1 MLDQQTSTADEEFD
15 IFADDSSEADADNAS
30 EELTLSELNSI
41 SGRNFSSKE
50 EALKHYKH
58 LNSLVGDQKRIET
71 ERKAKDAE
79 SKLSELDKLRAEMNA
94 LKQDNTKK
102 EFLLANPGA
111 KDKIEL
117 VEAYADKHSLPLEEA
132 WTKIA
137 DKFAIST
144 SNEDSY
150 GVRPKQRITPT
161 QSQNIAELTE
171 AARRGNSDAQDA
183 LIQETLLKAL
193 Q

>member
-1 MLDQQTSTADEEFD
+1 M
-15 IFADDSSEADADNAS
+15 
-30 EELTLSELNSI
+30 
-41 SGRNFSSKE
+41 
-50 EALKHYKH
+50 KHYKH